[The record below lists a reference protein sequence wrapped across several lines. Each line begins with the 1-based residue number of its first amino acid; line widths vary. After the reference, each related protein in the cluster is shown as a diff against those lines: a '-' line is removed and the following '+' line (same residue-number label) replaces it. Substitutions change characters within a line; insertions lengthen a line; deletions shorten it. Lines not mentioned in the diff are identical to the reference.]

1 MSPSLSSKHSIN
13 LHEPS
18 LQTPCSPLFFSLSP
32 QKTALLFKFL
42 VSTAKLFIVR
52 NVVCAYVHSAA
63 LFISD
68 DVNLL
73 CWWEFFVCARGW
85 KKNSETKGE
94 SELVTVEQHG
104 HARHFVVEILGHKPL
119 RLDWTLSQI
128 GSSIIKRFSHFPV
141 FCICVSGQHIKEW
154 GHYGLSHRIY
164 VKMNWFD
171 LGLKDKKK
179 KTAKWQRGFT
189 CTNAHGQIVD
199 LKQKVKRKKNMRL
212 EMHYLRTFNRDFSEM
227 ELGGNMIFLFSTT
240 SFLSSVILQIH
251 GPCRVHPALR

>member
-18 LQTPCSPLFFSLSP
+18 LQTPCGPLFFSLSP
-32 QKTALLFKFL
+32 QKTVLLFKFL
-42 VSTAKLFIVR
+42 VSTAKNFHCSQCCV
-52 NVVCAYVHSAA
+52 YVHSAV
-63 LFISD
+63 LFTSD

-73 CWWEFFVCARGW
+73 CWWEFFMCARGW
-85 KKNSETKGE
+85 MKKSETKGE
-94 SELVTVEQHG
+94 LELVAVEQHG

-128 GSSIIKRFSHFPV
+128 GSSIIKRFSHFPFPV

-154 GHYGLSHRIY
+154 GHYDLSHQIH

-179 KTAKWQRGFT
+179 RRQQNDNTASHAQMHT
-189 CTNAHGQIVD
+189 
-199 LKQKVKRKKNMRL
+199 VKLLTKR
-212 EMHYLRTFNRDFSEM
+212 
-227 ELGGNMIFLFSTT
+227 
-240 SFLSSVILQIH
+240 
-251 GPCRVHPALR
+251 

>member
-18 LQTPCSPLFFSLSP
+18 LQTPCGPLFFSLSP
-32 QKTALLFKFL
+32 QKMVLLFKFL
-42 VSTAKLFIVR
+42 VSTAKNFHCSQCCV
-52 NVVCAYVHSAA
+52 YVHSAA
-63 LFISD
+63 LFTSD

-73 CWWEFFVCARGW
+73 CWWEFFMCARGW
-85 KKNSETKGE
+85 MKKRETKGE
-94 SELVTVEQHG
+94 LELVAVEQHG

-154 GHYGLSHRIY
+154 GHYDLSHRIY

-171 LGLKDKKK
+171 LGLKDKKT
-179 KTAKWQRGFT
+179 KTAKWQHSFT

-199 LKQKVKRKKNMRL
+199 QKVKRKKNHEIR
-212 EMHYLRTFNRDFSEM
+212 NA
-227 ELGGNMIFLFSTT
+227 LF
-240 SFLSSVILQIH
+240 
-251 GPCRVHPALR
+251 

>member
-18 LQTPCSPLFFSLSP
+18 LQTPCGPLFFSLSP
-32 QKTALLFKFL
+32 QKMVLLFKFL
-42 VSTAKLFIVR
+42 VSTAKNFHCSQCCV
-52 NVVCAYVHSAA
+52 YVHSAA
-63 LFISD
+63 LFTSD

-73 CWWEFFVCARGW
+73 CWWEFFMCARGW
-85 KKNSETKGE
+85 MKKSETKGE
-94 SELVTVEQHG
+94 LELVAVEQHE
-104 HARHFVVEILGHKPL
+104 HARHFVVEILGHKSL

-154 GHYGLSHRIY
+154 GHYDLSHRIY

-179 KTAKWQRGFT
+179 KTTQLHMHK
-189 CTNAHGQIVD
+189 CTRSNCWPKG
-199 LKQKVKRKKNMRL
+199 KEGKKMRL
-212 EMHYLRTFNRDFSEM
+212 EMHYLRTFNPDFPEM

-251 GPCRVHPALR
+251 GPCRVLPALY